1 MTLKTE
7 FFLGANSAEGF
18 YSLYDQLREGER
30 MRDLIVLKGG
40 PGVGKSTF
48 MRCIA
53 NQAEE
58 KGFRLNTYAAAAIRI
73 HWTRYGC
80 RSWGRQ

>member
-18 YSLYDQLREGER
+18 YSLYDQLREGEN

-48 MRCIA
+48 MRCIGKR
-53 NQAEE
+53 AEE
-58 KGFRLNTYAAAAIRI
+58 KGLQIEYIRCSGDRI
-73 HWTRYGC
+73 RWTRYVC
-80 RSWGRQ
+80 RSWGWR